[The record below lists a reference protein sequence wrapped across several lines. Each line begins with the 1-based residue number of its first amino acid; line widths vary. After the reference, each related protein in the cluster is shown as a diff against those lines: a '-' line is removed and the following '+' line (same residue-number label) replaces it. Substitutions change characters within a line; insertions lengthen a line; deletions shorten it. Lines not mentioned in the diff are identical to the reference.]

1 MGPIRENRFSIS
13 SGDEPD
19 DAPGEIRRNRLSLAG
34 TIRNRKYLPLAI
46 ISGAAVLAVAG
57 VLLLTT
63 FIKKPSLFTP
73 TDKSGGESI
82 YSDTEKKELPE
93 GAVENIHL
101 KRGIESYHR
110 GYLNDAL
117 AEFAETVESDA
128 TNQEKAMA
136 LTYTGII
143 HDDKGD
149 FIKAIE
155 SYNRALA
162 YDRKNPVIYRNLA
175 LAYRHRKD
183 YDRAAE
189 YAEKAVEADS
199 GNIHNRVLRG
209 NIYFEQGRYADA
221 AREYQ
226 AALETSPEDPPAL
239 YNLAIALLKK
249 GDEVAA
255 IEYLK
260 RAGSA
265 DKIGPVAAR
274 AYGRLGV
281 LFTERRDYPQAE
293 KYLELAVSV
302 APRDAVNH
310 YNLGIAYSRQNKNE
324 KALEAF
330 TRAGDLGQDD
340 AAMLEGL
347 GEAYYSLKDYDR
359 SLEAYNRLLATSKR
373 NARVLSR
380 IAEIYYDRG
389 DLDRAYEFYHK
400 ITTYEPASENAR
412 VAYLNMGNI
421 LDDAQRFEESIQ
433 AYEKALAINPKDDA
447 ALYNLGIAYNHAGKP
462 QLAIESWK
470 KAADLNP
477 DNPQP
482 LLALADYYYQNNH
495 YDMAMDEY
503 QRVLRRWPNIQDGH
517 FSLATIYYK
526 KNLLDYA
533 REEYKRVIEINEK
546 TDLARRAYVNLG
558 ILSSKMEK
566 PTDDSMRDAVG
577 YVQKALL
584 LKPGD
589 AEALFSLG
597 LLYAKKEMHD
607 KAIDTFHQALG
618 ATNDP
623 ALIAESYN
631 NIGKCYYKKGL
642 YKKAL
647 QYFNRGVEED
657 PANEEI
663 RMNRKVAM
671 QAYEEELARR

>member
-1 MGPIRENRFSIS
+1 MGPIRKNRFSIS

-19 DAPGEIRRNRLSLAG
+19 DTPGEIRRNRLSLAE
-34 TIRNRKYLPLAI
+34 TLRNRKYLPLAL
-46 ISGAAVLAVAG
+46 ISGIAVLAVAAI
-57 VLLLTT
+57 LLLTAY
-63 FIKKPSLFTP
+63 IKKPSLFTP
-73 TDKSGGESI
+73 SGAPAGESI
-82 YSDTEKKELPE
+82 YSDTDKKELPE
-93 GAVENIHL
+93 GSVENIHL
-101 KRGIESYHR
+101 KRGIESYHK
-110 GYLNDAL
+110 GYFNDAL
-117 AEFAETVESDA
+117 AEFAEVVESDA
-128 TNQEKAMA
+128 TNEEKAMA
-136 LTYTGII
+136 LTYAGII
-143 HDDKGD
+143 YDDRGD
-149 FIKAIE
+149 FNKAIE
-155 SYNRALA
+155 SYNRALT
-162 YDRKNPVIYRNLA
+162 YDRRNPVIYRNLA
-175 LAYRHRKD
+175 LAYRHKKD

-189 YAEKAVEADS
+189 YAEKAVDADS

-249 GDEVAA
+249 GDEVSA

-260 RAGSA
+260 RAGAA
-265 DKIGPVAAR
+265 DKIGQVAAR

-293 KYLELAVSV
+293 KFLELAVSI

-310 YNLGIAYSRQNKNE
+310 YNLGIVYSRRNKNE
-324 KALEAF
+324 KALDAF
-330 TRAGDLGQDD
+330 IKAGELGHDD
-340 AAMLEGL
+340 AAMLESL

-359 SLEAYNRLLATSKR
+359 SLETYNRLLSTSKR

-380 IAEIYYDRG
+380 IAEIYYDKG
-389 DLDRAYEFYHK
+389 DLERAYEFYHK

-421 LDDAQRFEESIQ
+421 LDDAQRYEESIQ
-433 AYEKALAINPKDDA
+433 AYEKALAISPKDDA
-447 ALYNLGIAYNHAGKP
+447 ALYNLGIAYKHAGRP

-470 KAADLNP
+470 KASELNP

-482 LLALADYYYQNNH
+482 LLALADYYYENNH

-503 QRVLRRWPNIQDGH
+503 QRILRRWPTIQEGH

-558 ILSSKMEK
+558 ILASKMEK
-566 PTDDSMRDAVG
+566 PTDDSMQNAVG

-607 KAIDTFHQALG
+607 RAIDTFYQAIR
-618 ATNDP
+618 ATNDSKV
-623 ALIAESYN
+623 IAESYN

-647 QYFNRGVEED
+647 QSFTRGIEED
-657 PANEEI
+657 PVNEEI